1 MQNLQNYNVDDSSP
15 SDCRNGR
22 FSYQEIFPYLREGKN
37 LEYFERKNKQ
47 ALRKRVKFFAVK
59 DAHLYYVGRKFILGV
74 YSDSFTEQH
83 HSWAS
88 EASPTLGC
96 SIEISRDICRYVCLS
111 WSKKR
116 RRNYVGQ
123 TRACSKSVLGGK
135 IRPVTPV
142 LLISTISYGSFSMDG
157 IETFT

>member
-1 MQNLQNYNVDDSSP
+1 MHQSSIAKHVP
-15 SDCRNGR
+15 HMDIS
-22 FSYQEIFPYLREGKN
+22 
-37 LEYFERKNKQ
+37 
-47 ALRKRVKFFAVK
+47 
-59 DAHLYYVGRKFILGV
+59 FISV
-74 YSDSFTEQH
+74 
-83 HSWAS
+83 SWAS

-116 RRNYVGQ
+116 RRKYVGQ

-142 LLISTISYGSFSMDG
+142 VFISTIRYSSFSMDG
-157 IETFT
+157 RETFT